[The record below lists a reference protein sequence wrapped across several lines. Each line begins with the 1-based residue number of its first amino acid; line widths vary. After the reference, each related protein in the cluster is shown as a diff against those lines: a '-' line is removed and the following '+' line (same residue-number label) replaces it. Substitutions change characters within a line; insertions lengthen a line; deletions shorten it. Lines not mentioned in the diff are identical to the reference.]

1 MNVSMI
7 GKLSTEELNR
17 WRVISANKELVD
29 LGHPGISPVEARGYI
44 MDFYRFI
51 GEVVEGHGILP
62 AMGFEVAI
70 SDGSIVVIV
79 DE

>member
-1 MNVSMI
+1 MTVEAI

-29 LGHPGISPVEARGYI
+29 STFPGISPTEARGFI

-51 GEVVEGHGILP
+51 GEVMESHGIP
-62 AMGFEVAI
+62 ATTAFEVTV
-70 SDGSIVVIV
+70 SDGTIVGMR
-79 DE
+79 DD

>member
-1 MNVSMI
+1 MTVDAI

-29 LGHPGISPVEARGYI
+29 LTHPGISAVEARGFI

-51 GEVVEGHGILP
+51 GEVMETHGIP
-62 AMGFEVAI
+62 STMAFEVTV
-70 SDGSIVVIV
+70 SDGSIIGMR
-79 DE
+79 DD